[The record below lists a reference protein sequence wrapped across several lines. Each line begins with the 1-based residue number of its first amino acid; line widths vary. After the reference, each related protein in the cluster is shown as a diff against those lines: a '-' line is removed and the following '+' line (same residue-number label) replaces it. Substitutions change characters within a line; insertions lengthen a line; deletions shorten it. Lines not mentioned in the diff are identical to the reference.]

1 MSRVVARLRRRPSH
15 DHGRRREAI
24 ARLLL
29 EGVFNGEFA
38 AGERLTLDSLARRCG
53 VSMTPVREALVE
65 LAGIGIVGL
74 EPNRGAVLRPFG
86 RKQLREICHLRRL
99 LESEA
104 TRCACGRVAPYQLQE
119 LADELRRL
127 CSGHRGPAWS
137 AATRDLDTRLH
148 ELVRTH
154 CGNDRLADEIERYRV
169 LYQTLRDVHHRR
181 RQSQANYGQMDE
193 NAEHLAVVE
202 RLLAGDAVGASAAM
216 TRHIDAAAHVLEQ
229 ELFPENE
236 PPRRRAR
243 TTSTHGRTAGKSR

>member
-1 MSRVVARLRRRPSH
+1 MSRVVAPSRRKPSH

-29 EGVFNGEFA
+29 EGVFDGEFTP
-38 AGERLTLDSLARRCG
+38 GERLTLDSLARRCG

-65 LAGIGIVGL
+65 LAGIGIVAL

-104 TRCACGRVAPYQLQE
+104 ARCACGRIAPFELQE

-127 CSGHRGPAWS
+127 CSGNRGPAWS

-169 LYQTLRDVHHRR
+169 LYRTLRDVRHRR
-181 RQSQANYGQMDE
+181 RQSQEDYRHMDE

-202 RLLAGDAVGASAAM
+202 RLSAGDAVGAAAAM
-216 TRHIDAAAHVLEQ
+216 ARHIDSAAQALEQDLFAAAET
-229 ELFPENE
+229 
-236 PPRRRAR
+236 PRRRDAK
-243 TTSTHGRTAGKSR
+243 SPANGRAGRGR